1 MVPYNEWIIM
11 HFKVSRKRRKA
22 NPNNSLFKPH
32 SPHFLVRATSKCS
45 SFPLIEIL
53 MEHFFSFTNS
63 KIVWV
68 NLVFYLYTNVARF
81 SKKILSLMTGQLKT
95 RKNSSTGQKAFKN
108 LKCSAENEVQELWQG
123 VCRRVRT
130 LFNCPDYHLFNLYKL
145 LKNLFF

>member
-32 SPHFLVRATSKCS
+32 SPHFLVRATSKYS

-108 LKCSAENEVQELWQG
+108 QSVVQKMKYNKNCDS
-123 VCRRVRT
+123 VCADVWGPCLIALT
-130 LFNCPDYHLFNLYKL
+130 IIYLIYTNC
-145 LKNLFF
+145 